1 MKYKLFLL
9 VGFSIF
15 LFSMAMQAQEPQ
27 PELAPPPEEEDALRP
42 ETMKDPFVVAATPVS
57 EEQKAEALQFL
68 GELVPEAVPALAEL
82 ENEKPH
88 AYERELR
95 QALREKRILERQ
107 KIRDRK
113 EYENS
118 SKRIVLQHKTKVL
131 AYQYRKAVESDKP
144 ALKKQLRNQ
153 LSELF
158 DMREQDREL
167 EIQHLEKRLNELR
180 LQLQKRKPNKEK
192 IIEKRLDTMLGVD
205 KELQW

>member
-95 QALREKRILERQ
+95 QALREKEFSNAKKYVIEKNT
-107 KIRDRK
+107 KI
-113 EYENS
+113 
-118 SKRIVLQHKTKVL
+118 
-131 AYQYRKAVESDKP
+131 P
-144 ALKKQLRNQ
+144 ANGLFYSIKQRCWHTNIAKQLKATNR
-153 LSELF
+153 
-158 DMREQDREL
+158 
-167 EIQHLEKRLNELR
+167 RLKSNCATNYQNYLICA
-180 LQLQKRKPNKEK
+180 NKIVNWK
-192 IIEKRLDTMLGVD
+192 FSI
-205 KELQW
+205 